1 MEAKTTEELGTEI
14 TMANISLIKDDFM
27 RLVIQYQITKDESIL
42 EQLKQIAKAEQEEL
56 IKIKNCLT
64 LSSNVEELVDTN
76 INLDTKFKSGI
87 PFYKQ

>member
-42 EQLKQIAKAEQEEL
+42 EQLKQMSKAEQEEL

-64 LSSNVEELVDTN
+64 LSSNVEELVDTTN
-76 INLDTKFKSGI
+76 
-87 PFYKQ
+87 KQ